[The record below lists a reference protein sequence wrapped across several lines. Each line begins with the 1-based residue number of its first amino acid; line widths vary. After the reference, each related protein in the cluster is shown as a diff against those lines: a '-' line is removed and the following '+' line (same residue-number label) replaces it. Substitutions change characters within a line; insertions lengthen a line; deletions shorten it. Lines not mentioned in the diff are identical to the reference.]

1 MVEVFEG
8 KSAEELLRKSEER
21 FRMLAEYAP
30 FGISIMRSDRTFEY
44 FNPKFTDIFGYDYQD
59 LPDKHTWFKKAYP
72 DVKYQNKVAA
82 VWQQDL
88 IDGPKVDEIKPKI
101 FTVRCKNGQDK
112 IIQFRAVALKD
123 DKQLITYEDIT
134 DQTIAEEALKESE
147 AKYRKLYEESQK
159 IAEVHRSLIHSSA
172 DAILL
177 CDLQERVRYLS
188 PAFSRIFGWSL
199 EEVEEKQI
207 PFVPEFEQAA
217 TRSRFKKLVDK
228 GTPCQGFETK
238 RYTKDGRLIDVS
250 ISASRYDD
258 HEGKPAGML
267 VILQDISERKALEA
281 QFLQAHKFE
290 AIGTLAGGIAH
301 DFNNLLMGIQGNA
314 SLLLINTDPNHPHY
328 PKLKNIEIYVQS
340 GAELTKQ
347 LLGFARS
354 GKYEVTA
361 TDLNKLIDKTN
372 RMFGRTKKEIN
383 IHGKFQKG
391 IWVVEVDRGQIEQVL
406 LNLYINSWQAMSESG
421 EIFVETE
428 NVRIKKSG
436 FKHLNIKPGKYVKI
450 SVTDTGEGMDEA
462 IQQRIFD
469 PFFTTKKMG
478 SRGGRGSGLGL
489 ASAYGIIQNHSGII
503 NVSSEKGKGAS
514 FIIYLPASGKTM
526 VKDEIQPQDFIKG
539 NETILLVD
547 DEDMII
553 ESAGEML
560 EELGYTV
567 LTAKGGKEA
576 LQILTQSNQK
586 IDMVILDMIMPDMSG
601 SDTYNSLMEINPALK
616 VLLCSGYSLD
626 GQATEILNR
635 GCEGFI
641 QKPFNLR
648 ALSTKVRETFE
659 KQSVPADSVKTF
671 SDTIEKRE

>member
-1 MVEVFEG
+1 MVDNNDRN
-8 KSAEELLRKSEER
+8 SAAELLRKSEER
-21 FRMLAEYAP
+21 FRTLAEYAP
-30 FGISIMRSDRTFEY
+30 FGISIMRPDRTFEY
-44 FNPKFTDIFGYDYQD
+44 FNPKFTDIFGYDCQD
-59 LPDKHTWFKKAYP
+59 LPDKEAWFKKAYP
-72 DVKYQNKVAA
+72 DSEYQKKVSA
-82 VWQQDL
+82 VWYQDL
-88 IDGPKVDEIKPKI
+88 IDGPKVDEIQPKI

-123 DKQLITYEDIT
+123 NKQLITYEDIT
-134 DQTIAEEALKESE
+134 DQTIAEEALRESE

-159 IAEVHRSLIHSSA
+159 VAEVYLSLIHSSV

-177 CDLQERVRYLS
+177 CDLEGRVRYIS
-188 PAFSRIFGWSL
+188 PAFSRVFGWSL
-199 EEVEEKQI
+199 DEVEEKQI
-207 PFVPEFEQAA
+207 PFLPEFEKEAN
-217 TRSRFKKLVDK
+217 RKRFKELVEN
-228 GTPCQGFETK
+228 GTPCQAFETK

-354 GKYEVTA
+354 GKYEVSA
-361 TDLNKLIDKTN
+361 TDLNELIEKTN

-383 IHGKFQKG
+383 IHAKFQQD
-391 IWVVEVDRGQIEQVL
+391 IWAVEVDRGQIEQVL
-406 LNLYINSWQAMSESG
+406 LNLYINAWQAMSEGG

-428 NVRIKKSG
+428 NMRITQTG
-436 FKHLNIKPGKYVKI
+436 FTHVNVQPGKYVKI

-469 PFFTTKKMG
+469 PFFTTKKM
-478 SRGGRGSGLGL
+478 SNRGGRGSGLGL
-489 ASAYGIIQNHSGII
+489 ASAYGIIQNHNGTI
-503 NVSSEKGKGAS
+503 NVYSERGKGAC
-514 FIIYLPASGKTM
+514 FTIYLPASEKTI
-526 VKDEIQPQDFIKG
+526 VKDEIQPQDFLKG
-539 NETILLVD
+539 DETILLVD
-547 DEDMII
+547 DEEMII

-567 LTAKGGKEA
+567 LTARGGKEA
-576 LQILTQSNQK
+576 LKILKQTKQK

-601 SDTYNSLMEINPALK
+601 SDTYNALMEINPDLK
-616 VLLCSGYSLD
+616 VLLCSGYSVD
-626 GQATEILNR
+626 GQATEILSR

-641 QKPFNLR
+641 QKPFTLR
-648 ALSTKVRETFE
+648 NLSTKVRETFE
-659 KQSVPADSVKTF
+659 KCLGPQVAP
-671 SDTIEKRE
+671 RPHLM